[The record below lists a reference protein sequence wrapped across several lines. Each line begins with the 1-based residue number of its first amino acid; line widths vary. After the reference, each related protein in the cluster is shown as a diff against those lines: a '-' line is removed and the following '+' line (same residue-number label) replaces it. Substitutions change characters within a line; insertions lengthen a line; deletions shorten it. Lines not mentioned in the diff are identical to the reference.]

1 MNVRDELYRLLIRKH
16 IPISAIE
23 SAHAR
28 WASKYMPT
36 TVTHR
41 IDKGHSADEWKAF
54 RGTLNIEFPTYGESW
69 DITIYLKDGRQLK
82 FVEEYQE
89 YDEDDDCE
97 VKCYWEI
104 ITPDEQTFVIHQH
117 FLNFIWEM

>member
-1 MNVRDELYRLLIRKH
+1 MNVRDELYKFLIRKH
-16 IPISAIE
+16 ISISAIE

-36 TVTHR
+36 TVIHR
-41 IDKGHSADEWKAF
+41 IDKGHSPDEWKAF
-54 RGTLNIEFPTYGESW
+54 RNALNVEFPTYVTSW

-89 YDEDDDCE
+89 YDEEDDRE
-97 VKCYWEI
+97 IKCCWKI
-104 ITPDEQTFVIHQH
+104 IAPDEQTFVIHQD